1 MRKIFGKLH
10 LWLSVPLGLI
20 VTVIC
25 LSGAS
30 LVFEQ
35 EVTRALHPHL
45 YRIEMP
51 TPTPTMTAISTS
63 TSTLPPS
70 QLVARLHAQLPD
82 TLRVATLQLP
92 GDLRRTGMATFAGA
106 GRQTLSFN
114 PATGEALGWVRTPAF
129 FQTMRRLHRWLLDAP
144 PAKGAMSAG
153 KAVVGVTTL
162 LLAVILVSGVVL
174 WIPRTLRGLKPRLQ
188 VTRRHGWRRFWYDSH
203 VTLGFYA
210 TALLLVMAL
219 TGLTW
224 SFGWYRTAAYALF
237 GGSAPTQPSQASQAP
252 ASAQPWTLP
261 STARRTAATVP
272 ATASASTSNA
282 AAVNYAAWD
291 TALSELTARYP
302 TFGTITLGAG
312 TAQIVADARAKVRRS
327 DTATFDP
334 QNGRLERVVEYGSTP
349 RSQRLRGWFYAFHTG
364 SWGGIWTKTLYFLAA
379 LIGGSLPLTGYYLWL
394 RRRAARRK
402 LR

>member
-51 TPTPTMTAISTS
+51 TPTPT
-63 TSTLPPS
+63 LPPS
-70 QLVARLHAQLPD
+70 QLIARLHAQLPD

-237 GGSAPTQPSQASQAP
+237 GGSAPAP
-252 ASAQPWTLP
+252 ASAQTAQRARTTPPPTSPTMP
-261 STARRTAATVP
+261 SVSASAP
-272 ATASASTSNA
+272 TAS
-282 AAVNYAAWD
+282 VNYAAWD

-334 QNGRLERVVEYGSTP
+334 QTGRLERVVEYGSTP

-402 LR
+402 